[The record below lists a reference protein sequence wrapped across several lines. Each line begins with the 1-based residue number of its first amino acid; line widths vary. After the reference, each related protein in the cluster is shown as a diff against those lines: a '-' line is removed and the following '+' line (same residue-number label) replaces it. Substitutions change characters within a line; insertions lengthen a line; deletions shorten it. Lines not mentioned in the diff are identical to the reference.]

1 MALALLRAAPEG
13 EARVTRRAL
22 AETAGTSVETA
33 IRVIR
38 RLEVAGIVSGDVGRV
53 RILDDEILRKIAG
66 TWQPTDPA
74 AARCFRAV
82 LPAAL

>member
-1 MALALLRAAPEG
+1 LALLRAAPGG
-13 EARVTRRAL
+13 EAQVTRRAL

-53 RILDDEILRKIAG
+53 RIIDEGILRKIAG
-66 TWQPTDPA
+66 TYTD
-74 AARCFRAV
+74 
-82 LPAAL
+82 